1 MGGRTLLMGMLLA
14 FWAECAWP
22 CSVVGPLPTASP
34 LVARAEVIAIVRA
47 QGLSERPGEEGSM
60 AAART
65 QVRFRVLQT
74 LKGTLPPGE
83 LVFNG
88 ELTGEDDPNDRPVPY
103 DFVRPG
109 GRGGSCFAMSYRP
122 DAEYLLLLRRSEH
135 RSFAQ
140 PNELT
145 PYWSALAPTNEQL
158 FGRGDDPWLAWVI
171 RHLSKKAGG

>member
-1 MGGRTLLMGMLLA
+1 MGMLLA

-22 CSVVGPLPTASP
+22 CSVVGPLPTASA

-88 ELTGEDDPNDRPVPY
+88 ELTGEDDPNDRKPS
-103 DFVRPG
+103 
-109 GRGGSCFAMSYRP
+109 GRAISDGS
-122 DAEYLLLLRRSEH
+122 
-135 RSFAQ
+135 
-140 PNELT
+140 
-145 PYWSALAPTNEQL
+145 
-158 FGRGDDPWLAWVI
+158 V
-171 RHLSKKAGG
+171 